1 MVVERAPYINY
12 NELDSNPLLTGEGSE
27 IPIFIGTTSNT
38 DITSVSRNNIYL
50 CKNID
55 EVEDMIGT
63 SGNLYSNIK
72 DFYKENNARLLNGE
86 TDVAVPYIY
95 IFDLGNNSTIEDYRK
110 ALKESKV
117 KRDSTCVAIV
127 GSATQ
132 SANDIKWDELSEE
145 ETTGTGSE
153 QSTTT
158 VTKYEL
164 ANPDEVKFSP
174 LYKATLSTE
183 VKEIINK
190 AYTGVKLTS
199 EEKTAFE
206 NAFNGNAKNL
216 QITFANAINSELKE
230 ETHHGMLRIAYI
242 GIATQTESETFEEYV
257 ERVSD
262 ITSSVKSAR
271 IGFVELKHTSDLGLT
286 IARICSTPYYVEP
299 GYGGYLAVETS
310 TYTYFDERTP
320 EERDALFNA
329 GLIFN
334 EYDYTLPEITPRIC
348 LAVSSA
354 WGVREPAEMDKRVND
369 ALIHARRNVDRQI
382 RELFKVI
389 APQLKRNETSVNLLQ
404 LNTELNICLDSERD
418 AGRIQEY
425 SVSVEEV
432 TMNPYCL
439 KISGRIVPV
448 NSTLAIEFENYV
460 GAPYAIATDYV

>member
-27 IPIFIGTTSNT
+27 IPIFIGTSSNT
-38 DITSVSRNNIYL
+38 ISSVSRNNIYQ

-55 EVEDMIGT
+55 EVEDIIGT

-72 DFYKENNARLLNGE
+72 DFYKENTARLLSGA

-95 IFDLGNNSTIEDYRK
+95 VFDLGNNSKIEDYKK

-117 KRDSTCVAIV
+117 KRDSTCVAII
-127 GSATQ
+127 GSASQ
-132 SANDIKWDELSEE
+132 SANDIKWDELTEE
-145 ETTGTGSE
+145 VTTGTGNE
-153 QSTTT
+153 QTTQE

-164 ANPDEVKFSP
+164 TNPDEVVFSP
-174 LYKATLSTE
+174 LYKATLDAN
-183 VKEIINK
+183 VKQIIDK
-190 AYTGVKLTS
+190 AYSGVKLTAD
-199 EEKTAFE
+199 EKSSFE
-206 NAFNGNAKNL
+206 SAFNANAKNL
-216 QITFANAINSELKE
+216 QITFANVIKNELKE
-230 ETHHGMLRIAYI
+230 ETRHGMLRIAYI
-242 GIATQTESETFEEYV
+242 GIDSQTNSETFEEYV
-257 ERVSD
+257 ERISD
-262 ITSSVKSAR
+262 ITSTVKSSR

-286 IARICSTPYYVEP
+286 VARICSTPYYIEP
-299 GYGGYLAVETS
+299 GYGEYLAVET
-310 TYTYFDERTP
+310 TQYTYFDERTP

-348 LAVSSA
+348 LAVSSS
-354 WGVREPAEMDKRVND
+354 WGVKEHSEMDKRVND
-369 ALIHARRNVDRQI
+369 ALIHARRNVDHQI

-389 APQLKRNETSVNLLQ
+389 APQLKRNETSVNLMQ
-404 LNTELNICLDSERD
+404 LTTELNICLDSERD

-425 SVSVEEV
+425 SISVEEV